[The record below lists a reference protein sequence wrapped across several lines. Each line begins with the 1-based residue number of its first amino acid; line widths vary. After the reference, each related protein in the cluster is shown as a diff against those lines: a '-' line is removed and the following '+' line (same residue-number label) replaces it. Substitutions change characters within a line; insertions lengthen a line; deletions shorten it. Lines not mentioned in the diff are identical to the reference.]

1 MGHCI
6 CIAQLSDQYTPIMRS
21 GRGGAGA
28 GGLASFRSLN
38 YTNGAPVDLNIV
50 KF

>member
-6 CIAQLSDQYTPIMRS
+6 CIAQLSDQYTPIMR
-21 GRGGAGA
+21 GGGGAGA
-28 GGLASFRSLN
+28 GSLSSFRSLN